1 MSLSDNN
8 TIKTMLSDRE
18 ISLVLQKFPKFELS
32 YENITHKKV
41 HNANVILAIPEG
53 NHFFTWFTSYNNE
66 NKCFALEIDDNNKI
80 KSIKKINTSFMDCL
94 CLALGTIFYG
104 TMFKY
109 NDISCFSIEDIYY
122 YKGQNYI
129 YTPYSNK
136 LQLLKAIFTNEIS
149 QSLLNNRF
157 TVFGMPLIYSDFNLL
172 LTDIQKLPY
181 KISQLKFR
189 FFEKNNARKIMT
201 MNYYNQIDKKTEQ
214 IDKKT
219 EQIDKKTEKIDK
231 KPEQIDKK
239 TEQIDKKTLI
249 KKTVQRDTYQRD
261 KNKKT
266 AIFKI
271 MAGTEPDIYN
281 LFITK
286 NGNEEYYDIAIIPD
300 YKTSVMMNS
309 LFRNIKENINLDAIE
324 ESDDETDF
332 EDGRE
337 DKYTYLDRSFN
348 IKCEFN
354 YKFKRWVP
362 ISLVG

>member
-1 MSLSDNN
+1 MSLSD
-8 TIKTMLSDRE
+8 TTTLSDTE

-53 NHFFTWFTSYNNE
+53 KRFFTWFTSYNHE
-66 NKCFALEIDDNNKI
+66 NICFSLEIDDNNKI
-80 KSIKKINTSFMDCL
+80 KNIKKLNTSFMDCL
-94 CLALGTIFYG
+94 LGTIFYG

-136 LQLLKAIFTNEIS
+136 LQLLKDIFTNEIS

-172 LTDIQKLPY
+172 LTDIQNLPY

-189 FFEKNNARKIMT
+189 FFEKNNSRKIMT
-201 MNYYNQIDKKTEQ
+201 INYYNQTKNTEQ
-214 IDKKT
+214 IDKK
-219 EQIDKKTEKIDK
+219 I
-231 KPEQIDKK
+231 
-239 TEQIDKKTLI
+239 
-249 KKTVQRDTYQRD
+249 VQRDRDTYQKDTYQNQRD

-362 ISLVG
+362 ISLADK

>member
-1 MSLSDNN
+1 MSLSD
-8 TIKTMLSDRE
+8 TTTLSDTE

-53 NHFFTWFTSYNNE
+53 KRFFTWFTSYNHE
-66 NKCFALEIDDNNKI
+66 NICFSLEIDDNNKI
-80 KSIKKINTSFMDCL
+80 KNIKKLNTSFMDCL
-94 CLALGTIFYG
+94 LGTIFYG

-129 YTPYSNK
+129 HTPYSNK
-136 LQLLKAIFTNEIS
+136 LQLLNAIFTNEIS

-172 LTDIQKLPY
+172 LTDIRNLPY

-189 FFEKNNARKIMT
+189 FFEKNNSRKIMT
-201 MNYYNQIDKKTEQ
+201 INYYNQTKNTEQ
-214 IDKKT
+214 IDKK
-219 EQIDKKTEKIDK
+219 I
-231 KPEQIDKK
+231 
-239 TEQIDKKTLI
+239 
-249 KKTVQRDTYQRD
+249 VQRDRDTYQKDTYQNQRD

-354 YKFKRWVP
+354 YKFKRWIP
-362 ISLVG
+362 ISLADK

>member
-18 ISLVLQKFPKFELS
+18 ISLVLQNFPKFELS

-172 LTDIQKLPY
+172 LTDIQNLPY

-189 FFEKNNARKIMT
+189 FFEKNNSRKIMT
-201 MNYYNQIDKKTEQ
+201 MNYYNQTKNTEQ
-214 IDKKT
+214 IDKK
-219 EQIDKKTEKIDK
+219 I
-231 KPEQIDKK
+231 
-239 TEQIDKKTLI
+239 
-249 KKTVQRDTYQRD
+249 VQKDTYQRD

-362 ISLVG
+362 ISLADK

>member
-1 MSLSDNN
+1 MSLSD
-8 TIKTMLSDRE
+8 TTTLSDRE

-53 NHFFTWFTSYNNE
+53 KRFFTWFTSYNHE
-66 NKCFALEIDDNNKI
+66 NICFSLEIDDNNKI
-80 KSIKKINTSFMDCL
+80 KNIKKLNTSFVDCL

-129 YTPYSNK
+129 HTPYSNK

-181 KISQLKFR
+181 KIDKIKFR

-201 MNYYNQIDKKTEQ
+201 MNYYNQIDKNTV
-214 IDKKT
+214 IKKT
-219 EQIDKKTEKIDK
+219 EQIDKKIV
-231 KPEQIDKK
+231 QID
-239 TEQIDKKTLI
+239 
-249 KKTVQRDTYQRD
+249 TYKRD

>member
-53 NHFFTWFTSYNNE
+53 KRFFTWFTSYNHE
-66 NKCFALEIDDNNKI
+66 NICFSLEIDDNNKI
-80 KSIKKINTSFMDCL
+80 KNIKKLNTSFMDCL
-94 CLALGTIFYG
+94 LGTIFYG

-136 LQLLKAIFTNEIS
+136 LQLLKDIFTNEIS

-181 KISQLKFR
+181 KIAQLKFR

-201 MNYYNQIDKKTEQ
+201 MNYYNKIDTYQIDKKTEQ
-214 IDKKT
+214 IDKK
-219 EQIDKKTEKIDK
+219 I
-231 KPEQIDKK
+231 
-239 TEQIDKKTLI
+239 
-249 KKTVQRDTYQRD
+249 VQRDTYQRD

-362 ISLVG
+362 ISLADK

>member
-1 MSLSDNN
+1 MSLSD
-8 TIKTMLSDRE
+8 TTTLSDTE

-41 HNANVILAIPEG
+41 HNANVILVIPEG
-53 NHFFTWFTSYNNE
+53 KRFFTWFTSYNHE
-66 NKCFALEIDDNNKI
+66 NICFSLEIDDNNKI
-80 KSIKKINTSFMDCL
+80 KNIRKLNTSFMDSL
-94 CLALGTIFYG
+94 LGTIFYG

-122 YKGQNYI
+122 YKEQNYI
-129 YTPYSNK
+129 HAPYSNK

-172 LTDIQKLPY
+172 LTDIQNLPY

-189 FFEKNNARKIMT
+189 FFEKNNSRKIMT
-201 MNYYNQIDKKTEQ
+201 MNYYNQTKNTEQ
-214 IDKKT
+214 IDKK
-219 EQIDKKTEKIDK
+219 I
-231 KPEQIDKK
+231 
-239 TEQIDKKTLI
+239 
-249 KKTVQRDTYQRD
+249 VQRDTYQKDTYQNQRD

-354 YKFKRWVP
+354 YKFKRWIP
-362 ISLVG
+362 ISLADK

>member
-53 NHFFTWFTSYNNE
+53 KRFFTWFTSYNHE
-66 NKCFALEIDDNNKI
+66 NICFSLEIDDNNKI
-80 KSIKKINTSFMDCL
+80 KNIKKLNTSFVDCL

-129 YTPYSNK
+129 HTPYSNK
-136 LQLLKAIFTNEIS
+136 LQLLNAIFTNEIS

-172 LTDIQKLPY
+172 LTDIQNLPY

-189 FFEKNNARKIMT
+189 FFEKNNSRKIMT
-201 MNYYNQIDKKTEQ
+201 MNYYNQTKNTEQ
-214 IDKKT
+214 IDKK
-219 EQIDKKTEKIDK
+219 I
-231 KPEQIDKK
+231 
-239 TEQIDKKTLI
+239 
-249 KKTVQRDTYQRD
+249 VQKDRDTYQNQRD

-309 LFRNIKENINLDAIE
+309 LFRNIKENINLDFIE

-354 YKFKRWVP
+354 YKFKRWIP
-362 ISLVG
+362 ISLADK

>member
-1 MSLSDNN
+1 MSLSD
-8 TIKTMLSDRE
+8 TTTLSDRE

-66 NKCFALEIDDNNKI
+66 NICFALEIDDNNKI
-80 KSIKKINTSFMDCL
+80 KSIKKLNTSFMDCL
-94 CLALGTIFYG
+94 CLAQGTIFYG

-129 YTPYSNK
+129 HMPYSNK

-172 LTDIQKLPY
+172 LTGIQKLPY
-181 KISQLKFR
+181 NIDKIKFR
-189 FFEKNNARKIMT
+189 FFEKNNSRKIMT
-201 MNYYNQIDKKTEQ
+201 MNYYNQIDKN
-214 IDKKT
+214 
-219 EQIDKKTEKIDK
+219 TEKIDK
-231 KPEQIDKK
+231 KIVKIDS
-239 TEQIDKKTLI
+239 
-249 KKTVQRDTYQRD
+249 YQRD

-281 LFITK
+281 LFIIK

-362 ISLVG
+362 ISLADK

>member
-1 MSLSDNN
+1 MSLSD
-8 TIKTMLSDRE
+8 TTTLSDTE

-53 NHFFTWFTSYNNE
+53 KRFFTWFTSYNHE
-66 NKCFALEIDDNNKI
+66 NICFSLEIDDNNKI
-80 KSIKKINTSFMDCL
+80 KNIKKLNTSFMDCL
-94 CLALGTIFYG
+94 LGTIFYG

-129 YTPYSNK
+129 HTPYSNK

-189 FFEKNNARKIMT
+189 FFEKNNSRKIMT
-201 MNYYNQIDKKTEQ
+201 MNYYNQTKNTEQ
-214 IDKKT
+214 IDKK
-219 EQIDKKTEKIDK
+219 I
-231 KPEQIDKK
+231 
-239 TEQIDKKTLI
+239 
-249 KKTVQRDTYQRD
+249 VQRDRDTYQKDTYQNQRD

-309 LFRNIKENINLDAIE
+309 LFRNIKENINLDFIE

-354 YKFKRWVP
+354 YKFKRWIP
-362 ISLVG
+362 ISLADK

>member
-1 MSLSDNN
+1 
-8 TIKTMLSDRE
+8 MLSDRE

-53 NHFFTWFTSYNNE
+53 NRFFTWFTSYNDE
-66 NKCFALEIDDNNKI
+66 NICFALEIDDNNKI
-80 KSIKKINTSFMDCL
+80 KSIKKLNTSFMDCL
-94 CLALGTIFYG
+94 CLAQGTIFYG

-129 YTPYSNK
+129 HTSYSNK

-172 LTDIQKLPY
+172 LTDIQNLPY
-181 KISQLKFR
+181 KIDKIKFR
-189 FFEKNNARKIMT
+189 FFEKNNSRKIMT
-201 MNYYNQIDKKTEQ
+201 MNYYNQTKNTVIKN
-214 IDKKT
+214 
-219 EQIDKKTEKIDK
+219 TEKIDK
-231 KPEQIDKK
+231 KIVQID
-239 TEQIDKKTLI
+239 
-249 KKTVQRDTYQRD
+249 TYKRD

-362 ISLVG
+362 ISLADK

>member
-1 MSLSDNN
+1 MSLSD
-8 TIKTMLSDRE
+8 TTTLSDTE

-53 NHFFTWFTSYNNE
+53 KRFFTWFTSYNHE
-66 NKCFALEIDDNNKI
+66 NICFSLEIDDNNKI
-80 KSIKKINTSFMDCL
+80 KNIKKLNTSFMDCL
-94 CLALGTIFYG
+94 LGTIFYG

-129 YTPYSNK
+129 HTPYSNK

-189 FFEKNNARKIMT
+189 FFEKNNSRKIMT
-201 MNYYNQIDKKTEQ
+201 MNYYNQTKNTEQ
-214 IDKKT
+214 IDKK
-219 EQIDKKTEKIDK
+219 I
-231 KPEQIDKK
+231 
-239 TEQIDKKTLI
+239 
-249 KKTVQRDTYQRD
+249 VQRDRDTYQKDTYQNQRD

-354 YKFKRWVP
+354 YKFKRWIP
-362 ISLVG
+362 ISLADK

>member
-1 MSLSDNN
+1 MSLSD
-8 TIKTMLSDRE
+8 TTTLSDTE

-53 NHFFTWFTSYNNE
+53 KRFFTWFTSYNHE
-66 NKCFALEIDDNNKI
+66 NICFSLEIDDNNKI
-80 KSIKKINTSFMDCL
+80 KNIKKLNTSFMDCL
-94 CLALGTIFYG
+94 LGTIFYG

-136 LQLLKAIFTNEIS
+136 LQLLKDIFTNEIS

-172 LTDIQKLPY
+172 LTDIQNLPY

-189 FFEKNNARKIMT
+189 FFEKNNSRKIMT
-201 MNYYNQIDKKTEQ
+201 MNYYNQTKNTEQ
-214 IDKKT
+214 IDKK
-219 EQIDKKTEKIDK
+219 I
-231 KPEQIDKK
+231 
-239 TEQIDKKTLI
+239 
-249 KKTVQRDTYQRD
+249 VQRDRDTYQKDTYQNQRD

-309 LFRNIKENINLDAIE
+309 LFRNIKENINLDFIE

-362 ISLVG
+362 ISLADK

>member
-1 MSLSDNN
+1 MSLSD
-8 TIKTMLSDRE
+8 TTTLSDTE

-53 NHFFTWFTSYNNE
+53 KRFFTWFTSYNHE
-66 NKCFALEIDDNNKI
+66 NICFSLEIDDNNKI
-80 KSIKKINTSFMDCL
+80 KNIKKLNTSFMDCL
-94 CLALGTIFYG
+94 LGTIFYG

-129 YTPYSNK
+129 HTPYSNK

-172 LTDIQKLPY
+172 LTDIQNLPY

-189 FFEKNNARKIMT
+189 FFEKNNSRKIMT
-201 MNYYNQIDKKTEQ
+201 MNYYNQTKNTEQ
-214 IDKKT
+214 IDKK
-219 EQIDKKTEKIDK
+219 I
-231 KPEQIDKK
+231 
-239 TEQIDKKTLI
+239 
-249 KKTVQRDTYQRD
+249 VQKDRDTYQNQRD

-354 YKFKRWVP
+354 YKFKRWIP
-362 ISLVG
+362 ISLADK

>member
-1 MSLSDNN
+1 MSLSD
-8 TIKTMLSDRE
+8 TTTLSDRE

-66 NKCFALEIDDNNKI
+66 NICFALEIDDNNKI
-80 KSIKKINTSFMDCL
+80 KNIKKLNTSFMDCL
-94 CLALGTIFYG
+94 CLAQGTIFYG

-129 YTPYSNK
+129 HTSYSNK

-172 LTDIQKLPY
+172 LTGIQKLPY
-181 KISQLKFR
+181 KIDKIKFR

-201 MNYYNQIDKKTEQ
+201 MNYYNQIDKNTV
-214 IDKKT
+214 IKKT
-219 EQIDKKTEKIDK
+219 EQIDKKIV
-231 KPEQIDKK
+231 QID
-239 TEQIDKKTLI
+239 
-249 KKTVQRDTYQRD
+249 TYKRD

-362 ISLVG
+362 ISLADK

>member
-1 MSLSDNN
+1 
-8 TIKTMLSDRE
+8 
-18 ISLVLQKFPKFELS
+18 LVLQKFPKFELS

-53 NHFFTWFTSYNNE
+53 KRFFTWFTSYNHE
-66 NKCFALEIDDNNKI
+66 NICFSLEIDDNNKI
-80 KSIKKINTSFMDCL
+80 KNIKKLNTSFMDCL
-94 CLALGTIFYG
+94 LGTIFYG

-129 YTPYSNK
+129 HTPYSNK

-172 LTDIQKLPY
+172 LTDIQNLPY

-189 FFEKNNARKIMT
+189 FFEKNNSRKIMT
-201 MNYYNQIDKKTEQ
+201 MNYYNQTKNTEQ
-214 IDKKT
+214 IDKK
-219 EQIDKKTEKIDK
+219 I
-231 KPEQIDKK
+231 
-239 TEQIDKKTLI
+239 
-249 KKTVQRDTYQRD
+249 VQKDTYQNQRD

-354 YKFKRWVP
+354 YKFKRWIP
-362 ISLVG
+362 ISLADK

>member
-1 MSLSDNN
+1 MSLSD
-8 TIKTMLSDRE
+8 TTTLSDTE

-53 NHFFTWFTSYNNE
+53 KRFFTWFTSYNHE
-66 NKCFALEIDDNNKI
+66 NICFSLEIDDNNKI
-80 KSIKKINTSFMDCL
+80 KNIKKLNTSFMDCL
-94 CLALGTIFYG
+94 LGTIFYG

-129 YTPYSNK
+129 HTPYSNK
-136 LQLLKAIFTNEIS
+136 LQLLNAIFTNEIS

-172 LTDIQKLPY
+172 LTDIQNLPY

-189 FFEKNNARKIMT
+189 FFEKNNSRKIMT
-201 MNYYNQIDKKTEQ
+201 MNYYNQTKNTEQ
-214 IDKKT
+214 IDKKIVQKDT
-219 EQIDKKTEKIDK
+219 S
-231 KPEQIDKK
+231 
-239 TEQIDKKTLI
+239 
-249 KKTVQRDTYQRD
+249 QRDTYQNQRD

-354 YKFKRWVP
+354 YKFKRWIP
-362 ISLVG
+362 ISLADK

>member
-8 TIKTMLSDRE
+8 TVKPMLSDRE

-53 NHFFTWFTSYNNE
+53 NRFFAWFTSYNNE
-66 NKCFALEIDDNNKI
+66 NICFALEIDDNNKI
-80 KSIKKINTSFMDCL
+80 KNIKKLNTSFMDCL
-94 CLALGTIFYG
+94 LGTIFYG

-129 YTPYSNK
+129 HTPYSNK

-172 LTDIQKLPY
+172 LTDIQNLPY

-189 FFEKNNARKIMT
+189 FFEKNNSRKIMT
-201 MNYYNQIDKKTEQ
+201 MNYYNQTKNTEQ
-214 IDKKT
+214 IDKK
-219 EQIDKKTEKIDK
+219 I
-231 KPEQIDKK
+231 
-239 TEQIDKKTLI
+239 
-249 KKTVQRDTYQRD
+249 VQKDTYQNQRD

-354 YKFKRWVP
+354 YKFKRWIP
-362 ISLVG
+362 ISLADK

>member
-1 MSLSDNN
+1 MSLSD
-8 TIKTMLSDRE
+8 TTTLSDTE

-41 HNANVILAIPEG
+41 HNANVILVIPEG
-53 NHFFTWFTSYNNE
+53 KRFFTWFTSYNHE
-66 NKCFALEIDDNNKI
+66 NICFSLEIDDNNKI
-80 KSIKKINTSFMDCL
+80 KNIKKLNTSFMDCL
-94 CLALGTIFYG
+94 LGTIFYG

-129 YTPYSNK
+129 HAPYSNK

-172 LTDIQKLPY
+172 LTDIQNLPY

-189 FFEKNNARKIMT
+189 FFEKNNSRKIMT
-201 MNYYNQIDKKTEQ
+201 MNYYNQTKNTEQ
-214 IDKKT
+214 IDKK
-219 EQIDKKTEKIDK
+219 I
-231 KPEQIDKK
+231 
-239 TEQIDKKTLI
+239 
-249 KKTVQRDTYQRD
+249 VQRDTYQKDTYQNQRD

-354 YKFKRWVP
+354 YKFKRWIP
-362 ISLVG
+362 ISLADK

>member
-1 MSLSDNN
+1 MSLSD
-8 TIKTMLSDRE
+8 TTTLSDTE

-53 NHFFTWFTSYNNE
+53 KRFFTWFTSYNHE
-66 NKCFALEIDDNNKI
+66 NICFSLEIDDNNKI
-80 KSIKKINTSFMDCL
+80 KNIKKLNTSFMDCL
-94 CLALGTIFYG
+94 LGTIFYG

-189 FFEKNNARKIMT
+189 FFEKNNSRKIMT
-201 MNYYNQIDKKTEQ
+201 MNYYNQTKNTEQ
-214 IDKKT
+214 IDKK
-219 EQIDKKTEKIDK
+219 I
-231 KPEQIDKK
+231 
-239 TEQIDKKTLI
+239 
-249 KKTVQRDTYQRD
+249 VQRDRDTYQKDTYQNQRD

-309 LFRNIKENINLDAIE
+309 LFRNIKENINLDFIE

-354 YKFKRWVP
+354 YKFKRWIP
-362 ISLVG
+362 ISLADK